1 MVAAPQRSKGGLSA
15 ILGGVQVDPTRLR
28 RGLGDALMGIGAI
41 GLGQDPFA
49 VMQAQ
54 RQGRREEERTQIEDQ
69 RYDQDVARETT
80 WRKEDQQAAAAQS
93 AEDTR
98 RWEAETAFEQETAQR
113 KAEIDN
119 LKLQMDMAK
128 SDMERRKFAAEL
140 QFKQQ
145 ELALKVQE
153 GQRAERESAA
163 KEEERKRAQSLTAA
177 FGEWLGI
184 VPPGSA
190 AMVSGGGQSQQGMA
204 PVLAGP
210 QPAMATPGDQT
221 APQPASTGSPLD
233 GLDPNQKKLIG
244 AALVSGDT
252 NGALKM
258 ANEALANKEKPLTEV
273 QGNATMF
280 YHRASQANDA
290 LEKMGYQP
298 SRMQTNLDAIPGNLG
313 KGFQS
318 QEFQTFQV
326 HANDLVRAFLRKE
339 SGATITPEED
349 AMARELWIPQPW
361 DAPETLKA
369 KAEARRNELEG
380 MGVVAGHGIQ
390 KLPQEPAKP
399 NALPSPQ
406 DVDQMS
412 DEEVN
417 QWLQKLQ
424 QQ

>member
-1 MVAAPQRSKGGLSA
+1 
-15 ILGGVQVDPTRLR
+15 
-28 RGLGDALMGIGAI
+28 
-41 GLGQDPFA
+41 
-49 VMQAQ
+49 
-54 RQGRREEERTQIEDQ
+54 
-69 RYDQDVARETT
+69 
-80 WRKEDQQAAAAQS
+80 
-93 AEDTR
+93 
-98 RWEAETAFEQETAQR
+98 
-113 KAEIDN
+113 
-119 LKLQMDMAK
+119 
-128 SDMERRKFAAEL
+128 
-140 QFKQQ
+140 
-145 ELALKVQE
+145 
-153 GQRAERESAA
+153 
-163 KEEERKRAQSLTAA
+163 
-177 FGEWLGI
+177 
-184 VPPGSA
+184 
-190 AMVSGGGQSQQGMA
+190 
-204 PVLAGP
+204 
-210 QPAMATPGDQT
+210 
-221 APQPASTGSPLD
+221 
-233 GLDPNQKKLIG
+233 
-244 AALVSGDT
+244 
-252 NGALKM
+252 
-258 ANEALANKEKPLTEV
+258 
-273 QGNATMF
+273 MF